1 MVFGQHPLPG
11 GLFGGLGSNAN
22 NNKGGLFGS
31 SNSGNSNTG
40 NTSNPFGN
48 APTTG
53 GLFGSINNNG
63 NIEYRDG
70 TTGGLF
76 GRSTGGSLFGGQVNN
91 MAGHVCGLYYLDPT
105 SPYHYGYRRNY
116 LPSVSQSVH
125 ARVVASTARTTL
137 TQTFVNPSK
146 TEVIPEL
153 RYTFP
158 LYDGVS
164 VVGFTCT
171 INNTRVIRGVV
182 QEKNTARK
190 TYAAAV
196 AKGET
201 AGLFEQ
207 LPEASDVFTTTI
219 GNAPAGAELKVEI
232 AYLGEL
238 KHDAEVDGIRLTIPT
253 SIAPRYGSY
262 PGTLMEKPPNV
273 SSKDGI
279 EIVVDAE
286 IPDGSA
292 IKSIQSPS
300 HPIAVSVGSTSTMS
314 ADATPSLQLASA
326 TLSLGTAELERD
338 FIIQI
343 IATNTSNPI
352 AVLET
357 HPTKPHQQAIMATLV
372 PKFKLATTKPEV
384 VFVCDRSGSMQGKI
398 ADLKNALQIYM
409 KSLPIGC
416 MFNICSF
423 GSRHTF
429 LFPKSQTYD
438 QNTLKTA
445 MKHIDKFGSDYGG
458 TELYAPIEQ
467 TFKRRH
473 KDLDLEV
480 FVLTDGEVW
489 NHENLFGMV
498 NKHVEGS
505 KGSVRLFT
513 LGIGR
518 GVSHA
523 LVEGLARA
531 GRGFSQTVSEKEKMS
546 GKVVRMLK
554 GALTP
559 HVKDYSLEVKYAD
572 AESETEPE
580 DDFEIIDP
588 VSPKAEPSSERS
600 APEAQKPISLFDPDS
615 EDVDMD
621 NTNQQDDG
629 TGTERFS
636 HVPTV
641 KPPKILQ
648 APFRIPPL
656 YPYSRTSVYLLLSPE
671 RAMRNR
677 TPSSV
682 VLRGTS
688 SQGPLELEIPI
699 TILAEKAETIHQLA
713 ARKAVKELEEGRGWI
728 FHAKGKDGKELQ
740 KSLPGRFPAMVE
752 REAVR
757 LGVGFQVGGKWCS
770 FVAVEANEDDADAV
784 ESPVE
789 EVPAP
794 RREPGWQG
802 IPDMAEDRRC
812 RNTAPLARKSI
823 MKGQSVGLAP
833 QQAQQQAQQQQV
845 QQQQAQQQ
853 QQQQIQPQQQQQQ
866 LPNHQQGL
874 MMLRQDS
881 SKRSQPLGMARG
893 TPAPPSV
900 GGSLFGAPSSPHP
913 APIATAFGSGV
924 NDGVVTSP
932 SNFEAT
938 SPVTSP
944 VGSQFGCRSPSFGGD
959 SPVYG
964 GNSPSYSPVSQ
975 AAPAAT
981 TSVFGNQPTAG
992 GLFGFP
998 TSTPP
1003 GASSSAFGS
1012 QPTAGG
1018 LFGGSTS
1025 SAPGASSSLF
1035 GSKSTTGGLFGGP
1048 TSPAPNTT
1056 SSPFGN
1062 KPSTG
1067 GLFGSSSSSFSGAPR
1082 AFASNALARPAV
1094 QSAAPPSGGG
1104 LFGTS
1109 ASTGGLFG
1117 APAPAPVQA
1126 AALAPPIRQ
1135 VDPFMLAQYQ
1145 REMSDAAAMPLPD
1158 EDLIDY
1164 SDEDVDPKP
1173 AAPVHKRKR
1182 RSAGNSLFMVEA
1194 EVDEDDDAQVDEDGA
1209 DKFSALVEMQD
1220 FSGFWAWSAQLLKVL
1235 DVTEQHVNDAL
1246 ASFQASQNVVATSVA
1261 VAFLRKKLA
1270 HESESW
1276 EMMEE
1281 KAVAWLEEEI
1291 GDDEVGKVLAAAEAL
1306 F

>member
-1 MVFGQHPLPG
+1 MAFGQHPLPG

-76 GRSTGGSLFGGQVNN
+76 GRSTGASLFGGQVHN

-190 TYAAAV
+190 TYDAAV

-286 IPDGSA
+286 MPDGSA

-300 HPIAVSVGSTSTMS
+300 HPIAVSVCSTSTMS

-531 GRGFSQTVSEKEKMS
+531 GQGFSQTVSEKEKMS

-588 VSPKAEPSSERS
+588 VSPKAEPSSERP

-784 ESPVE
+784 EAPVE

-823 MKGQSVGLAP
+823 MKG
-833 QQAQQQAQQQQV
+833 
-845 QQQQAQQQ
+845 
-853 QQQQIQPQQQQQQ
+853 
-866 LPNHQQGL
+866 H
-874 MMLRQDS
+874 
-881 SKRSQPLGMARG
+881 
-893 TPAPPSV
+893 
-900 GGSLFGAPSSPHP
+900 
-913 APIATAFGSGV
+913 
-924 NDGVVTSP
+924 
-932 SNFEAT
+932 
-938 SPVTSP
+938 
-944 VGSQFGCRSPSFGGD
+944 
-959 SPVYG
+959 
-964 GNSPSYSPVSQ
+964 
-975 AAPAAT
+975 
-981 TSVFGNQPTAG
+981 
-992 GLFGFP
+992 
-998 TSTPP
+998 
-1003 GASSSAFGS
+1003 
-1012 QPTAGG
+1012 
-1018 LFGGSTS
+1018 
-1025 SAPGASSSLF
+1025 
-1035 GSKSTTGGLFGGP
+1035 
-1048 TSPAPNTT
+1048 
-1056 SSPFGN
+1056 
-1062 KPSTG
+1062 
-1067 GLFGSSSSSFSGAPR
+1067 
-1082 AFASNALARPAV
+1082 NALAWPAV

-1173 AAPVHKRKR
+1173 AAPVHKKKR

-1194 EVDEDDDAQVDEDGA
+1194 EVDEDDVAQVDEDGA

-1246 ASFQASQNVVATSVA
+1246 ASFQASQNVVATSVV

-1281 KAVAWLEEEI
+1281 KAVAWLEEKI

>member
-1 MVFGQHPLPG
+1 
-11 GLFGGLGSNAN
+11 
-22 NNKGGLFGS
+22 
-31 SNSGNSNTG
+31 
-40 NTSNPFGN
+40 
-48 APTTG
+48 
-53 GLFGSINNNG
+53 
-63 NIEYRDG
+63 
-70 TTGGLF
+70 
-76 GRSTGGSLFGGQVNN
+76 

-105 SPYHYGYRRNY
+105 SPHHYGYRRNY
-116 LPSVSQSVH
+116 LPTVSQSVH

-190 TYAAAV
+190 TYDAAV

-262 PGTLMEKPPNV
+262 PGTLMEKPSNV

-279 EIVVDAE
+279 EIIVDAE
-286 IPDGSA
+286 MPDGSA

-300 HPIAVSVGSTSTMS
+300 HPIAVFVGSTSTMS

-338 FIIQI
+338 FIVQI

-357 HPTKPHQQAIMATLV
+357 HPTIPHQQAIMATLV

-409 KSLPIGC
+409 KSLPVGC

-438 QNTLKTA
+438 QNTLNTA

-458 TELYAPIEQ
+458 TELYAPIEE

-498 NKHVEGS
+498 NKHVENS

-531 GRGFSQTVSEKEKMS
+531 GQGFSQTVSEKEKMS

-580 DDFEIIDP
+580 DDFEVINP
-588 VSPKAEPSSERS
+588 VSPKAEPSNERP
-600 APEAQKPISLFDPDS
+600 AQEAQKPISLFDPDS

-641 KPPKILQ
+641 KPPKTLQ

-740 KSLPGRFPAMVE
+740 KSHPGRFPAMVE

-770 FVAVEANEDDADAV
+770 FVAVEANDDDGDAV

-789 EVPAP
+789 E
-794 RREPGWQG
+794 
-802 IPDMAEDRRC
+802 
-812 RNTAPLARKSI
+812 S
-823 MKGQSVGLAP
+823 
-833 QQAQQQAQQQQV
+833 
-845 QQQQAQQQ
+845 
-853 QQQQIQPQQQQQQ
+853 
-866 LPNHQQGL
+866 
-874 MMLRQDS
+874 
-881 SKRSQPLGMARG
+881 
-893 TPAPPSV
+893 
-900 GGSLFGAPSSPHP
+900 
-913 APIATAFGSGV
+913 
-924 NDGVVTSP
+924 
-932 SNFEAT
+932 
-938 SPVTSP
+938 
-944 VGSQFGCRSPSFGGD
+944 
-959 SPVYG
+959 
-964 GNSPSYSPVSQ
+964 
-975 AAPAAT
+975 
-981 TSVFGNQPTAG
+981 
-992 GLFGFP
+992 
-998 TSTPP
+998 
-1003 GASSSAFGS
+1003 
-1012 QPTAGG
+1012 
-1018 LFGGSTS
+1018 
-1025 SAPGASSSLF
+1025 
-1035 GSKSTTGGLFGGP
+1035 
-1048 TSPAPNTT
+1048 
-1056 SSPFGN
+1056 
-1062 KPSTG
+1062 STG
-1067 GLFGSSSSSFSGAPR
+1067 GLFGSSSSCFSGAPR

-1094 QSAAPPSGGG
+1094 QPAVPPTGGG

-1126 AALAPPIRQ
+1126 AALAPPIKQ
-1135 VDPFMLAQYQ
+1135 VDPSMLAQYQ

-1164 SDEDVDPKP
+1164 SDEDIDPKP
-1173 AAPVHKRKR
+1173 AAPVHKKKR
-1182 RSAGNSLFMVEA
+1182 RSAGNNLF
-1194 EVDEDDDAQVDEDGA
+1194 
-1209 DKFSALVEMQD
+1209 SMQD

-1235 DVTEQHVNDAL
+1235 DVTEQQANDAL
-1246 ASFQASQNVVATSVA
+1246 ASFQVSKDVVATSVV

>member
-31 SNSGNSNTG
+31 SNNGSSNNTE

-48 APTTG
+48 APATG
-53 GLFGSINNNG
+53 GLFGSLNNNG
-63 NIEYRDG
+63 HREG

-76 GRSTGGSLFGGQVNN
+76 GQSTGYNLFGGQVNN

-105 SPYHYGYRRNY
+105 SLYHYGYRRNY
-116 LPSVSQSVH
+116 LPTVSQSVH
-125 ARVVASTARTTL
+125 ARVIASTARTTL

-190 TYAAAV
+190 TYDAAV

-232 AYLGEL
+232 SYLGEL

-262 PGTLMEKPPNV
+262 PGTLMEKPSNV

-286 IPDGSA
+286 MPDGSA

-300 HPIAVSVGSTSTMS
+300 HPIAVSVGSTSTVS

-338 FIIQI
+338 FIVQI

-357 HPTKPHQQAIMATLV
+357 HPTIPHQQAIMATLV

-409 KSLPIGC
+409 KSLPVGC

-438 QNTLKTA
+438 QNTLNTA

-498 NKHVEGS
+498 NKHVEDS

-531 GRGFSQTVSEKEKMS
+531 GQGFSQTVSEKEKMS

-580 DDFEIIDP
+580 DDFEVIDP
-588 VSPKAEPSSERS
+588 VSPKPGPSSERP
-600 APEAQKPISLFDPDS
+600 APVPQKPISLFDPDS

-656 YPYSRTSVYLLLSPE
+656 YPYSRTSVYLLLSPD

-682 VLRGTS
+682 VLRGIS

-740 KSLPGRFPAMVE
+740 KSHPGRFPAMVE

-770 FVAVEANEDDADAV
+770 FVAVEANDNDEDAV

-794 RREPGWQG
+794 RREPDWHG

-812 RNTAPLARKSI
+812 RNTAHSARKSI
-823 MKGQSVGLAP
+823 MQRQAMGL
-833 QQAQQQAQQQQV
+833 AQQQAQQ
-845 QQQQAQQQ
+845 QQQ

-866 LPNHQQGL
+866 LQSHQQGL
-874 MMLRQDS
+874 MMLRQDR

-893 TPAPPSV
+893 TPTSPSV

-924 NDGVVTSP
+924 NYGVVTSP

-964 GNSPSYSPVSQ
+964 GNSPCYSPVSTAAQ
-975 AAPAAT
+975 AVT
-981 TSVFGNQPTAG
+981 TSVFSSQPTAG

-1003 GASSSAFGS
+1003 VASSSLFGS
-1012 QPTAGG
+1012 KPTAGG

-1025 SAPGASSSLF
+1025 SAPAASSSLF
-1035 GSKSTTGGLFGGP
+1035 GSKPTSGGLFGGP
-1048 TSPAPNTT
+1048 ASPTPNTS

-1062 KPSTG
+1062 KPSTAG
-1067 GLFGSSSSSFSGAPR
+1067 FGSSSSCFSGAPR
-1082 AFASNALARPAV
+1082 AFTSKALARPAV
-1094 QSAAPPSGGG
+1094 QSAAPPTGGG

-1126 AALAPPIRQ
+1126 AALAPPTKQ
-1135 VDPFMLAQYQ
+1135 VDPSLLAQYQ
-1145 REMSDAAAMPLPD
+1145 MEMSNAAAMPLPD

-1164 SDEDVDPKP
+1164 SDEDEDVDPKP
-1173 AAPVHKRKR
+1173 AAPVHKKKR
-1182 RSAGNSLFMVEA
+1182 RSAGNNLFSVEA
-1194 EVDEDDDAQVDEDGA
+1194 EVDEDDDAQVDEDAA
-1209 DKFSALVEMQD
+1209 DKFSVLVEMQD
-1220 FSGFWAWSAQLLKVL
+1220 FSGFWAWSARLLKVL
-1235 DVTEQHVNDAL
+1235 DVTEQQVNDAL
-1246 ASFQASQNVVATSVA
+1246 ASFQASQNVVATSVV

-1291 GDDEVGKVLAAAEAL
+1291 GDDVVGKVLAAAEAL

>member
-31 SNSGNSNTG
+31 SNNGSSNNTE

-48 APTTG
+48 APATG
-53 GLFGSINNNG
+53 GLFGSLNNNG
-63 NIEYRDG
+63 HREG

-76 GRSTGGSLFGGQVNN
+76 GQSTGYNLFGGQVNN

-105 SPYHYGYRRNY
+105 SLYHYGYRRNY
-116 LPSVSQSVH
+116 LPTVSQSVH
-125 ARVVASTARTTL
+125 ARVIASTARTTL

-190 TYAAAV
+190 TYDAAV

-232 AYLGEL
+232 SYLGEL

-262 PGTLMEKPPNV
+262 PGTLMEKPSNV

-286 IPDGSA
+286 MPDGSA

-300 HPIAVSVGSTSTMS
+300 HPIAVSVGSTSTVS

-338 FIIQI
+338 FIVQI

-357 HPTKPHQQAIMATLV
+357 HPTIPHQQAIMATLV

-409 KSLPIGC
+409 KSLPVGC

-438 QNTLKTA
+438 QNTLNTA

-498 NKHVEGS
+498 NKHVEDS

-531 GRGFSQTVSEKEKMS
+531 GQGFSQTVSEKEKMS

-580 DDFEIIDP
+580 DDFEVIDP
-588 VSPKAEPSSERS
+588 VSPKPGPSSERP
-600 APEAQKPISLFDPDS
+600 APVPQKPISLFDPDS

-656 YPYSRTSVYLLLSPE
+656 YPYSRTSVYLLLSPD

-682 VLRGTS
+682 VLRGIS

-740 KSLPGRFPAMVE
+740 KSHPGRFPAMVE

-770 FVAVEANEDDADAV
+770 FVAVEANDNDEDAV

-794 RREPGWQG
+794 RREPDWHG

-812 RNTAPLARKSI
+812 RNTAHSARKSI
-823 MKGQSVGLAP
+823 MQRQAMGL
-833 QQAQQQAQQQQV
+833 AQQQAQQ
-845 QQQQAQQQ
+845 QQQ

-866 LPNHQQGL
+866 LQSHQQGL
-874 MMLRQDS
+874 MMLRQDR

-893 TPAPPSV
+893 
-900 GGSLFGAPSSPHP
+900 
-913 APIATAFGSGV
+913 
-924 NDGVVTSP
+924 
-932 SNFEAT
+932 
-938 SPVTSP
+938 
-944 VGSQFGCRSPSFGGD
+944 
-959 SPVYG
+959 
-964 GNSPSYSPVSQ
+964 
-975 AAPAAT
+975 
-981 TSVFGNQPTAG
+981 
-992 GLFGFP
+992 
-998 TSTPP
+998 
-1003 GASSSAFGS
+1003 
-1012 QPTAGG
+1012 
-1018 LFGGSTS
+1018 
-1025 SAPGASSSLF
+1025 
-1035 GSKSTTGGLFGGP
+1035 
-1048 TSPAPNTT
+1048 
-1056 SSPFGN
+1056 
-1062 KPSTG
+1062 
-1067 GLFGSSSSSFSGAPR
+1067 APR
-1082 AFASNALARPAV
+1082 AFTSKALARPAV
-1094 QSAAPPSGGG
+1094 QSAAPPTGGG

-1126 AALAPPIRQ
+1126 AALAPPTKQ
-1135 VDPFMLAQYQ
+1135 VDPSLLAQYQ
-1145 REMSDAAAMPLPD
+1145 MEMSNAAAMPLPD

-1164 SDEDVDPKP
+1164 SDEDEDVDPKP
-1173 AAPVHKRKR
+1173 AAPVHKKKR
-1182 RSAGNSLFMVEA
+1182 RSAGNNLFSVEA
-1194 EVDEDDDAQVDEDGA
+1194 EVDEDDDAQVDEDAA
-1209 DKFSALVEMQD
+1209 DKFSVLVEMQD
-1220 FSGFWAWSAQLLKVL
+1220 FSGFWAWSARLLKVL
-1235 DVTEQHVNDAL
+1235 DVTEQQVNDAL
-1246 ASFQASQNVVATSVA
+1246 ASFQASQNVVATSVV

-1291 GDDEVGKVLAAAEAL
+1291 GDDVVGKVLAAAEAL

>member
-1 MVFGQHPLPG
+1 
-11 GLFGGLGSNAN
+11 
-22 NNKGGLFGS
+22 
-31 SNSGNSNTG
+31 
-40 NTSNPFGN
+40 
-48 APTTG
+48 
-53 GLFGSINNNG
+53 
-63 NIEYRDG
+63 
-70 TTGGLF
+70 
-76 GRSTGGSLFGGQVNN
+76 

-116 LPSVSQSVH
+116 LPTVSQSVH

-146 TEVIPEL
+146 TEAIPEL

-171 INNTRVIRGVV
+171 INNSRVIRGVV
-182 QEKNTARK
+182 QEKNTARN
-190 TYAAAV
+190 TYDAAV

-262 PGTLMEKPPNV
+262 PGTLMEKPSNV

-286 IPDGSA
+286 MPDGSA

-300 HPIAVSVGSTSTMS
+300 HPIAVSVGSTSTMG

-338 FIIQI
+338 FIVQI
-343 IATNTSNPI
+343 IATNTSNPV

-357 HPTKPHQQAIMATLV
+357 HPTIPHQQAIMATLV

-398 ADLKNALQIYM
+398 NDLKNALQIYM
-409 KSLPIGC
+409 KSLPVGC

-445 MKHIDKFGSDYGG
+445 MKHIDTFGSDYGG
-458 TELYAPIEQ
+458 TELYAPIED

-489 NHENLFGMV
+489 NHDNLFGMV
-498 NKHVEGS
+498 NKHVEDS
-505 KGSVRLFT
+505 KGAIRLFT

-531 GRGFSQTVSEKEKMS
+531 GQGFSQTVSEKEKMS

-588 VSPKAEPSSERS
+588 ASPKAGPSSERP
-600 APEAQKPISLFDPDS
+600 AQQAQKPISLFDPDS
-615 EDVDMD
+615 EDVDLE
-621 NTNQQDDG
+621 NTNQQDDA

-636 HVPTV
+636 HVPAV

-656 YPYSRTSVYLLLSPE
+656 YPYSRTSVYLLISPE
-671 RAMRNR
+671 RALRTR
-677 TPSSV
+677 TPQSV

-688 SQGPLELEIPI
+688 SQGPLELEIPV
-699 TILAEKAETIHQLA
+699 TVLPEKAETIHQLA

-728 FHAKGKDGKELQ
+728 FHAKGKDGRELK
-740 KSLPGRFPAMVE
+740 KSHPGRFPAMVE

-770 FVAVEANEDDADAV
+770 FVAVEGSEDDGDAV
-784 ESPVE
+784 EPPVE

-794 RREPGWQG
+794 AREAG
-802 IPDMAEDRRC
+802 
-812 RNTAPLARKSI
+812 
-823 MKGQSVGLAP
+823 
-833 QQAQQQAQQQQV
+833 
-845 QQQQAQQQ
+845 
-853 QQQQIQPQQQQQQ
+853 
-866 LPNHQQGL
+866 
-874 MMLRQDS
+874 RQ
-881 SKRSQPLGMARG
+881 
-893 TPAPPSV
+893 
-900 GGSLFGAPSSPHP
+900 
-913 APIATAFGSGV
+913 
-924 NDGVVTSP
+924 
-932 SNFEAT
+932 
-938 SPVTSP
+938 
-944 VGSQFGCRSPSFGGD
+944 GD

-964 GNSPSYSPVSQ
+964 GNSPSNSPVSPP
-975 AAPAAT
+975 APAAT
-981 TSVFGNQPTAG
+981 TSVFGSKPAAG
-992 GLFGFP
+992 GLFDC
-998 TSTPP
+998 SASP
-1003 GASSSAFGS
+1003 GPAASSSLFGS
-1012 QPTAGG
+1012 KPTTTGG

-1025 SAPGASSSLF
+1025 SAPN
-1035 GSKSTTGGLFGGP
+1035 
-1048 TSPAPNTT
+1048 TS

-1067 GLFGSSSSSFSGAPR
+1067 VLFGSSPPFLSGAPQ
-1082 AFASNALARPAV
+1082 AFANNAFSR
-1094 QSAAPPSGGG
+1094 SDKYSEAPPSVGGG

-1109 ASTGGLFG
+1109 TMARAAPPTGGGGGGLFGTSTSTGALFG
-1117 APAPAPVQA
+1117 APAPAPAPVVQA
-1126 AALAPPIRQ
+1126 AALAPPSRQ
-1135 VDPFMLAQYQ
+1135 VDASLLAQYQ
-1145 REMSDAAAMPLPD
+1145 KEMEDAASM
-1158 EDLIDY
+1158 DLIDY
-1164 SDEDVDPKP
+1164 SDEDVDLGPSPPKP
-1173 AAPVHKRKR
+1173 AAPAPKKKR
-1182 RSAGNSLFMVEA
+1182 RSARNNLFSVEA
-1194 EVDEDDDAQVDEDGA
+1194 EVDEEDDGQADEDA
-1209 DKFSALVEMQD
+1209 SDSFSALVEMQD
-1220 FSGFWAWSAQLLKVL
+1220 FSGFWAWSARLLKVL
-1235 DVTEQHVNDAL
+1235 GVAEQQVNDAL
-1246 ASFQASQNVVATSVA
+1246 GGFQASQNVVATAVV
-1261 VAFLRKKLA
+1261 VAFLRNKLA

-1281 KAVAWLEEEI
+1281 KAVAWLEGEV

>member
-22 NNKGGLFGS
+22 NNSGGLFGN
-31 SNSGNSNTG
+31 SNSGSSNNTG

-63 NIEYRDG
+63 HRDG

-76 GRSTGGSLFGGQVNN
+76 GQTTGHSLFGGQVNN

-116 LPSVSQSVH
+116 LPTVSQSVH
-125 ARVVASTARTTL
+125 ARVVASTVRTTL

-190 TYAAAV
+190 TYDAAV

-262 PGTLMEKPPNV
+262 PGTLMEKPSNI

-286 IPDGSA
+286 MPDGSA

-300 HPIAVSVGSTSTMS
+300 HPIAVSVGSTSIMS
-314 ADATPSLQLASA
+314 SDATPSLQLASA

-338 FIIQI
+338 FIVQI

-357 HPTKPHQQAIMATLV
+357 HPTIPHQQAIMATLV

-409 KSLPIGC
+409 KSLPVGC

-489 NHENLFGMV
+489 NHDNLFGMV
-498 NKHVEGS
+498 NRHVEDS

-531 GRGFSQTVSEKEKMS
+531 GQGFSQTVSEKEKMS

-580 DDFEIIDP
+580 DDFEIINP
-588 VSPKAEPSSERS
+588 ASPKAEPSNERP

-615 EDVDMD
+615 EDVGME

-740 KSLPGRFPAMVE
+740 KSHPGRFPAMVE

-770 FVAVEANEDDADAV
+770 FVAVEANDNDEDAV

-794 RREPGWQG
+794 RREPDWQ
-802 IPDMAEDRRC
+802 
-812 RNTAPLARKSI
+812 
-823 MKGQSVGLAP
+823 
-833 QQAQQQAQQQQV
+833 
-845 QQQQAQQQ
+845 
-853 QQQQIQPQQQQQQ
+853 
-866 LPNHQQGL
+866 
-874 MMLRQDS
+874 
-881 SKRSQPLGMARG
+881 
-893 TPAPPSV
+893 
-900 GGSLFGAPSSPHP
+900 
-913 APIATAFGSGV
+913 
-924 NDGVVTSP
+924 
-932 SNFEAT
+932 
-938 SPVTSP
+938 
-944 VGSQFGCRSPSFGGD
+944 
-959 SPVYG
+959 
-964 GNSPSYSPVSQ
+964 
-975 AAPAAT
+975 
-981 TSVFGNQPTAG
+981 
-992 GLFGFP
+992 
-998 TSTPP
+998 
-1003 GASSSAFGS
+1003 
-1012 QPTAGG
+1012 
-1018 LFGGSTS
+1018 
-1025 SAPGASSSLF
+1025 
-1035 GSKSTTGGLFGGP
+1035 
-1048 TSPAPNTT
+1048 
-1056 SSPFGN
+1056 
-1062 KPSTG
+1062 
-1067 GLFGSSSSSFSGAPR
+1067 
-1082 AFASNALARPAV
+1082 AV
-1094 QSAAPPSGGG
+1094 QSAAPPTGGG

-1109 ASTGGLFG
+1109 ASTGGLFV

-1126 AALAPPIRQ
+1126 AALAPPTKQ
-1135 VDPFMLAQYQ
+1135 VDPSLLAQYQ
-1145 REMSDAAAMPLPD
+1145 MEMSNAAAMPLPD

-1164 SDEDVDPKP
+1164 SDEDIDPKP
-1173 AAPVHKRKR
+1173 AAPVHKKKR

-1194 EVDEDDDAQVDEDGA
+1194 EVDEDDDAQVDEDAA

-1235 DVTEQHVNDAL
+1235 DVTEQQVNDAL
-1246 ASFQASQNVVATSVA
+1246 ASFQASQNVVATSVV